1 MAALNIMETETSKT
15 NKPLQQTSPFF
26 WRMIWLLPLIML
38 LHIQVISAQENA
50 ADSLYFEMQRQKVN
64 KLLENRETRFGQFN
78 ESIRKKTGIFGL
90 KTKKDMQA
98 SIDILQ
104 SIVLTDEEIFQET
117 KQLLNYKDQIL
128 DYQEF
133 EKNQIQ
139 KLASD
144 YDNRINAYISTISK
158 LQKEQANLKGQI
170 DTAHGKTQLYLGLT
184 FILAILSAIL
194 GLFWWQN
201 RQKLTKK

>member
-1 MAALNIMETETSKT
+1 M
-15 NKPLQQTSPFF
+15 
-26 WRMIWLLPLIML
+26 LPLVML
-38 LHIQVISAQENA
+38 LYHVPASAQENT
-50 ADSLYFEMQRQKVN
+50 ADSLYFEAQRQKVN
-64 KLLENRETRFGQFN
+64 QLLEDREARFGQFD
-78 ESIRKKTGIFGL
+78 ESIRKRTGIFGL
-90 KTKKDMQA
+90 KTRKDMQA

-128 DYQEF
+128 DYKEF
-133 EKNQIQ
+133 EKDQIQ

-144 YDNRINAYISTISK
+144 YDNRINGYISTISK
-158 LQKEQANLKGQI
+158 LQKEQAKLTEQVNAAQ
-170 DTAHGKTQLYLGLT
+170 GKAQLYLGLV
-184 FILAILSAIL
+184 IVLAIVSVII